1 MIEKCAA
8 QETGN
13 HEMATRVKG
22 GKRPKAKAAARQD
35 EPAQKVPRRRIHGR
49 IADDLGIAILN
60 GQHLPGATLP
70 NEIEASEKL
79 RVSRTAY
86 REAVRTL
93 AAKGMVESRPKAGTR
108 VSARRRWNL
117 LDPDVLAWMFEGD
130 PGEEFIGGLF
140 ELRKIVE
147 PQAAALAAQRRS
159 SAQLARMGHALEEMA
174 RYGLAT
180 EQGRAAD
187 QAFHDE
193 ILRATGNEVL
203 MTLTATLGAAIRWTT
218 IFKQRRTRLP
228 RDPIPEHRK
237 LYAAI
242 AEGDAE
248 RATQATRELIELALQ
263 DIKRTSESPRE
274 PKLKGQ

>member
-1 MIEKCAA
+1 
-8 QETGN
+8 
-13 HEMATRVKG
+13 MATRMKG
-22 GKRPKAKAAARQD
+22 GKRSKAKAAARPA
-35 EPAQKVPRRRIHGR
+35 EPTQKVPRRRIHGR
-49 IADDLGIAILN
+49 IADDLGTAIVN

-117 LDPDVLAWMFEGD
+117 LDPDVLAWRQEGLQ
-130 PGEEFIGGLF
+130 G
-140 ELRKIVE
+140 
-147 PQAAALAAQRRS
+147 RRT
-159 SAQLARMGHALEEMA
+159 SAQLARMGHALEEMG

-193 ILRATGNEVL
+193 ILKATGNEVL
-203 MTLTATLGAAIRWTT
+203 MTLTSTLGAAIRWTT

-228 RDPIPEHRK
+228 RDPLPEHRK

-248 RATQATRELIELALQ
+248 RAMHATRELIELALL

-274 PKLKGQ
+274 QKLKGQ

>member
-1 MIEKCAA
+1 
-8 QETGN
+8 
-13 HEMATRVKG
+13 MATRMKG
-22 GKRPKAKAAARQD
+22 GKRSKAKAAARPA
-35 EPAQKVPRRRIHGR
+35 EPTQKVPRRRIHGR
-49 IADDLGIAILN
+49 IADDLGTAIVN

-117 LDPDVLAWMFEGD
+117 LDPEVLAWMFEGD

-147 PQAAALAAQRRS
+147 PQAAALAAQRRT
-159 SAQLARMGHALEEMA
+159 SAQLARMGHALEEMG

-193 ILRATGNEVL
+193 ILKATGNEVL
-203 MTLTATLGAAIRWTT
+203 MTLTSTLGAAIRWTT

-228 RDPIPEHRK
+228 RDPLPEHRK

-248 RATQATRELIELALQ
+248 RAMHATRELIELALL

-274 PKLKGQ
+274 QKLKGQ

>member
-1 MIEKCAA
+1 MIGRCVM

-13 HEMATRVKG
+13 PEMATRLRG
-22 GKRPKAKAAARQD
+22 GKRAKAKGAARQAN
-35 EPAQKVPRRRIHGR
+35 PTQKVPRRRIHGR
-49 IADDLGIAILN
+49 IADDLGIAIVN

-79 RVSRTAY
+79 HVSRTAY

-130 PGEEFIGGLF
+130 PSEEFIAGLF

-147 PQAAALAAQRRS
+147 PQAAALAAQRRT

-174 RYGLAT
+174 RYGLST

-193 ILRATGNEVL
+193 ILRATGNELL
-203 MTLTATLGAAIRWTT
+203 MTLTSTLGAAIRWTT

-228 RDPIPEHRK
+228 RDPLPEHR
-237 LYAAI
+237 
-242 AEGDAE
+242 
-248 RATQATRELIELALQ
+248 
-263 DIKRTSESPRE
+263 S
-274 PKLKGQ
+274 

>member
-1 MIEKCAA
+1 
-8 QETGN
+8 
-13 HEMATRVKG
+13 MATRLRG
-22 GKRPKAKAAARQD
+22 GKRAKAKGAARQAN
-35 EPAQKVPRRRIHGR
+35 PTQKVPRRRIHGR
-49 IADDLGIAILN
+49 IADDLGIAIVN

-79 RVSRTAY
+79 HVSRTAY

-130 PGEEFIGGLF
+130 PSEEFIAGLF

-147 PQAAALAAQRRS
+147 PQAAALAAQRRT

-174 RYGLAT
+174 LYGLST

-193 ILRATGNEVL
+193 ILRATGNELL
-203 MTLTATLGAAIRWTT
+203 MTLTSTLGAAIRWTT

-228 RDPIPEHRK
+228 RDPLPEHRS
-237 LYAAI
+237 LYAAV

-248 RATQATRELIELALQ
+248 RAMQATRELIELALQ
-263 DIKRTSESPRE
+263 DIKRTAESPRE
-274 PKLKGQ
+274 PKLKSQ